1 MADFC
6 ASKYKSYYKAG
17 FLSVF
22 ILFIS
27 LTTISQPV
35 ITSFSPTSGPVGTA
49 VTISGSNF
57 SSAPANNIVYFGAV
71 RANVTAASAGSLT
84 VTVPAGATYQ
94 PLSVTVNGLTAL
106 ASRVFNIT
114 FAGGGQINSNSFSA
128 RTDFATDLHPNSIIV
143 SDLDGDG
150 KPDISTP
157 NNYSISGQPASI
169 SVLRNTSTAGGV
181 NFAPVQNINNG
192 VTTYSLAA
200 GDLDGDGKPDLV
212 ASSNFELNISV
223 FRNTS
228 TAGNISFA
236 PKVDFSTV
244 SGVHGITITDI
255 DGDGKQDIATVCYL
269 NGTLSVFRNTGSQGV
284 ISFAPKVDFIVALG
298 LESIASSDFDGDGK
312 IDLAVTNN
320 LLNTFSIFRNTS
332 TLGTISFAARA
343 DINNGSGNQPYGIT
357 AGDLDGDGKPDLS
370 VVITNTTGS
379 GAQLFRNTSSTGNI
393 SFNFSTSLNGASG
406 STSYHTAIGDVNGD
420 GKPDIALTNTGAGK
434 VNVYQNNSVSG
445 TIAFGTGYSFQG
457 RFGPYGIALCDLDA
471 DSKPE
476 LSVSEFTMDNISVF
490 NNKCGTPEVVS
501 FTPTTAA
508 SGATVTITGTNFN
521 GISAVSFGGIPAS
534 SFTVV
539 NSTTITAVVATGASG
554 DVTVTNATGSG
565 SKSGFSF
572 AGPPVISSFTP
583 TSGFQGTSVVISGFN
598 FNNAT
603 AVSFGGTAAGSFIV
617 NDPFTI
623 SAIVG
628 TGTSGNVSVT
638 TSFGSG
644 SMAGFTYA
652 PIPQVFSFSPQS
664 AGTGATVTITG
675 INFTGSTAV
684 SFGGVAAS
692 SFTVVNSTTI
702 TAVVG
707 NGASGNVSVT
717 NTFGTHATAGFTYL
731 PPPTITSFSPVS
743 AGSGTT
749 VIITG
754 TNFTNVTAVRFGGVN
769 ANSFNVVNSTTINA
783 VVSFGASGAV
793 SVTASGGTASLAG
806 FTFIPAPT
814 LSSFSPAFTGTGGI
828 VTITGTNLSTATTVS
843 FGGVAASSFTVI
855 NPTTITA
862 VVGSGASGNVS
873 VITGG
878 GSTLLPGF
886 TYITNPV
893 IHSFAPASGPV
904 GTVVTITG
912 ANFNPVAAN
921 NIVYFG
927 AVRATVSAATANSL
941 TVTVPT
947 GASYQPI
954 SVTANSRTAFSFN
967 PFTVAFAGGGPFNS
981 NSFAGR
987 SDFVTAG
994 KPESIASGDLDG
1006 DGKPDVVVAN
1016 TFSNTISVFRN
1027 TSTVTSLSFAPKI
1040 DSAAGLNPHAVR
1052 IADLDG
1058 DGKLDI
1064 VLLNFDPTGVISGGP
1079 DNTISIFRNRS
1090 TPGNITF
1097 DSRLFITLSYVN
1109 PLDLAITDL
1118 NMDGKPDFAVVH
1130 TNTFMPNGN
1139 PVMTTYTNTSSGS
1152 SISFNAAQLF
1162 EMVVFPNQVFPFSV
1176 SAADINLDGKPDL
1189 AVTVAL
1195 GSLIVMRNQTSVG
1208 SSFLSLSSQVVGSVI
1223 GNLIQSYTADFDGDD
1238 KIDIITENFFF
1249 RNTSTI
1255 SNFSFAS
1262 QPITGQG
1269 GILAMDGLS
1278 GSGKPDF
1285 ARVNS
1290 LANSVSAVKNTSSS
1304 GSVSFDPAVNYN
1316 TGTNPRGVAIADFNG
1331 DGKADIATSNKD
1343 FNTFSV
1349 LMNNAGVTGLSI
1361 TSFSPTNGTTGT
1373 VVTITGSNFT
1383 GITGV
1388 SIGGVAASSF
1398 TVVNS
1403 TTITATVGS
1412 GASGNISVTAAGG
1425 MASMGW
1431 FYYGPTITSF
1441 TPTTSGSGLS
1451 VTITGSGFIGATS
1464 VSFGGIP
1471 ASSFTIVSPTTIV
1484 AVVAAGA
1491 SGDVSVATPGGTAT
1505 LAGFTYVTAPTIT
1518 SFTPTSGGTSTVVSI
1533 TGTNFS
1539 GATLVRFGSVPASS
1553 FTVTSSTSISAVVGT
1568 GNTGNVFVTT
1578 PGGTAHSINQIFTF
1592 IPAPTITSFTPVIA
1606 ATGAT
1611 VTITGT
1617 NLSGASAVSFGGVAA
1632 SSFTVVNA
1640 ATITAVVAAGAS
1652 GNVSVTTPG
1661 GTGTLSGFTY
1671 TMVTSTGGSGSV
1683 NSPELTVSPNPASGD
1698 IFLKH
1703 PTSPA
1708 FQATIR
1714 IFDALGRPVIESTP
1728 ARNTSLTQL
1737 NVSRLNSGVYFIR
1750 WTAGHRILTRLFL
1763 KQ

>member
-1 MADFC
+1 MAGFC
-6 ASKYKSYYKAG
+6 VRKYRSYYQAG

-27 LTTISQPV
+27 LIAIAQPV
-35 ITSFSPTSGPVGTA
+35 ITSFSPASGPVGTA
-49 VTISGSNF
+49 VTVNGSNF
-57 SSAPANNIVYFGAV
+57 STTAANNVVYFGAV
-71 RANVTAASAGSLT
+71 RASVTAASAGSLT

-94 PLSVTVNGLTAL
+94 PLSVTVNGLTAF
-106 ASRVFNIT
+106 ASRAFNIT
-114 FAGGGQINSNSFSA
+114 FTGGGQINSNSFSE

-873 VITGG
+873 VTTVG
-878 GSTLLPGF
+878 GSVLLPGF
-886 TYITNPV
+886 SYITNPV

-904 GTVVTITG
+904 GTSVTITG

-927 AVRATVSAATANSL
+927 PVKAAISSATGNTIV
-941 TVTVPT
+941 VVVPA
-947 GASYQPI
+947 GALSKNI
-954 SVTANSRTAFSFN
+954 SVITNNLSAISPNAFRVTF
-967 PFTVAFAGGGPFNS
+967 PGGGVFS
-981 NSFAGR
+981 ATSFAGR
-987 SDFVTAG
+987 TDF
-994 KPESIASGDLDG
+994 ISGANPVDAAVADFDG
-1006 DGKPDVVVAN
+1006 DGKSDVV
-1016 TFSNTISVFRN
+1016 SVNRDGRSVSFFRN
-1027 TSTVTSLSFAPKI
+1027 TSSLNALSFAAKV
-1040 DSAAGLNPHAVR
+1040 DSTV
-1052 IADLDG
+1052 G
-1058 DGKLDI
+1058 DGKPAKLAVGDI
-1064 VLLNFDPTGVISGGP
+1064 
-1079 DNTISIFRNRS
+1079 
-1090 TPGNITF
+1090 
-1097 DSRLFITLSYVN
+1097 DS
-1109 PLDLAITDL
+1109 
-1118 NMDGKPDFAVVH
+1118 DGKPDIAVINADVSTPG
-1130 TNTFMPNGN
+1130 TNNN
-1139 PVMTTYTNTSSGS
+1139 VLIVYKNTSTAGN
-1152 SISFNAAQLF
+1152 ISFAPRIQLQTGVNPSD
-1162 EMVVFPNQVFPFSV
+1162 VVI
-1176 SAADINLDGKPDL
+1176 ADFDNDGKPDL
-1189 AVTVAL
+1189 AVINNGNETIIFYRNISNGSNIAFTQLQAIDLQNGFNNFHFVTSLAVADFDND
-1195 GSLIVMRNQTSVG
+1195 GKNDLIVGKGGSTYLTFLRNNSTQQG
-1208 SSFLSLSSQVVGSVI
+1208 FLSFSVI
-1223 GNLIQSYTADFDGDD
+1223 FFGSMIGAGSFTNVTTADFDEDGKPDVITDD
-1238 KIDIITENFFF
+1238 YLF
-1249 RNTSTI
+1249 RNTG
-1255 SNFSFAS
+1255 NFNF
-1262 QPITGQG
+1262 
-1269 GILAMDGLS
+1269 GIQQIIGIGKKGCVDGLN
-1278 GSGKPDF
+1278 GDEKLDF
-1285 ARVNS
+1285 IRGNRP
-1290 LANSVSAVKNTSSS
+1290 LASVSVLRNTSSPGNFSLAEDASYAIFQSPWAVATGDFDLDNRPDILVANS
-1304 GSVSFDPAVNYN
+1304 GSP
-1316 TGTNPRGVAIADFNG
+1316 I
-1331 DGKADIATSNKD
+1331 I
-1343 FNTFSV
+1343 SV
-1349 LMNNAGVTGLSI
+1349 LKNLIGYTGLSI
-1361 TSFSPTNGTTGT
+1361 TSFSPANGTAGT

-1383 GITGV
+1383 GVTGV

-1412 GASGNISVTAAGG
+1412 GASGNISVMTAGG
-1425 MASMGW
+1425 IASMGW

-1505 LAGFTYVTAPTIT
+1505 LAGFTYVAAPTIT